1 MINFQTANLLL
12 RRPNQCIDASIISKD
27 QIRMLISLLE
37 NTINNNILGDVV
49 EFGCFVGESS
59 KYLRM
64 MLDNKLSHKK
74 LYVYDSFEGL
84 PELSDYEKNTGWK
97 SGTLKTTQDVLIANF
112 EQNGLVPPIITK
124 GWFSNIGPKDLPDSI
139 SFGFLDGD
147 FYDSIFDSLS
157 LVYPRLSVGGCIV
170 FHDYERPD
178 LPGVKAA
185 VETYISK
192 QNINSD
198 RYVLFKIFHE
208 LGVLIKLA

>member
-1 MINFQTANLLL
+1 MISFNTADLLL
-12 RRPNQCIDASIISKD
+12 KRPNTCIDPSIISRE
-27 QIRMLISLLE
+27 QIRVIISLLE
-37 NTINNNILGDVV
+37 SVISKNIIGDVV

-64 MLDNKLSHKK
+64 MLDYKLSNKE

-97 SGTLKTTQDVLIANF
+97 SGTLKTSQEVLLHNF
-112 EQNGLVPPIITK
+112 EQNGLRPPLVTK
-124 GWFSNIGPKDLPDSI
+124 GWFKNISDSSIPNYI

-147 FYDSIFDSLS
+147 FYDSIYDSLS
-157 LVYPRLSVGGCIV
+157 KVYPRLSSGSVLV

-185 VETYISK
+185 VDNFMNENYNTSK
-192 QNINSD
+192 NGL
-198 RYVLFKIFHE
+198 LFKIFDQ
-208 LGVLIKLA
+208 LGVYIHG